1 MIGIGIGIGFM
12 AGAASGYDVDAA
24 AFFARVTA
32 AGGTLTLTE
41 KTAVNTLV
49 VQMKADGTW
58 TSMKAIYP
66 MVGASAASE
75 YAWVLD
81 LPVGEYV
88 PPPSP
93 PFPPTE

>member
-1 MIGIGIGIGFM
+1 
-12 AGAASGYDVDAA
+12 
-24 AFFARVTA
+24 
-32 AGGTLTLTE
+32 
-41 KTAVNTLV
+41 VNTLV